1 MNKPLSP
8 WVSSCWRSTWG
19 HRHPE
24 GQHVT
29 PRFLLPD
36 PAHPRT
42 LHVHNGGPSPAAPAN
57 QKSACWLT
65 GRGCGDVAGSRLS
78 FPLLVCLPCLVLA
91 SGCCPAAQPGGL
103 EGTPAPAPHG
113 LQSSPGAAATGHT
126 DTRLRPQPLWNEA
139 QVATDRGRE
148 NRRSGPGPSTP
159 SPGLQSHIGLAQG

>member
-19 HRHPE
+19 HRHPQ

-42 LHVHNGGPSPAAPAN
+42 LHVHNGGPSPAVPAN

-65 GRGCGDVAGSRLS
+65 GRGCGDAAGSRLS
-78 FPLLVCLPCLVLA
+78 FPLLVCLPRLALA
-91 SGCCPAAQPGGL
+91 SGCCPAAQPSGL
-103 EGTPAPAPHG
+103 EGAPAPAPHG
-113 LQSSPGAAATGHT
+113 LQSSPGAAAAEHT
-126 DTRLRPQPLWNEA
+126 DTP
-139 QVATDRGRE
+139 VATALMERSPSCDRQRP
-148 NRRSGPGPSTP
+148 RKSGERPRAFHT
-159 SPGLQSHIGLAQG
+159 QRVQGCKAT